1 MCLRAPLKSHQHW
14 EGPRLPVWTEVE
26 KEELVGG
33 VMVVVEKLRDE
44 ALDMLVW
51 AFEVRLRYREVE
63 LASAKVEVVDLTC
76 YFGWTSFQ
84 GELV

>member
-1 MCLRAPLKSHQHW
+1 
-14 EGPRLPVWTEVE
+14 
-26 KEELVGG
+26 
-33 VMVVVEKLRDE
+33 MVVVEKLRDE

-51 AFEVRLRYREVE
+51 AFEVRLRCREVE

-84 GELV
+84 VELVETEAVEDMSDWVEVGADW